1 MFSQDKS
8 IDNLESLVKEMK
20 KYIELQG
27 EYLRFDLVEK
37 LTILL
42 GTLILILLITV
53 LSMMAVFYF
62 SFMLVYALEPI
73 TGSLTGSYA
82 MIGGIILLLAFL
94 IYIYRKKLI
103 FQPMVNFLSHLFL
116 DNPNKEKQ
124 A

>member
-27 EYLRFDLVEK
+27 EYLKFDLVEK

-73 TGSLTGSYA
+73 TGSLIGSYA
-82 MIGGIILLLAFL
+82 MIGGIILILAFL

>member
-1 MFSQDKS
+1 MFANDKS
-8 IDNLESLVKEMK
+8 IDNLEALVKEIK
-20 KYIELQG
+20 KYITLQG
-27 EYLRFDLVEK
+27 EYLKFDLVEK

-62 SFMLVYALEPI
+62 SFMFVYFLE
-73 TGSLTGSYA
+73 SLTGSLIGSYA
-82 MIGGIILLLAFL
+82 IIGGVILLAACL

-116 DNPNKEKQ
+116 EKLHNEKEL
-124 A
+124 

>member
-27 EYLRFDLVEK
+27 EYLKFDLVEK

-94 IYIYRKKLI
+94 IYIYRKRLI

-116 DNPNKEKQ
+116 DNPNKQKQ

>member
-8 IDNLESLVKEMK
+8 IDNLESLVKEIK

-27 EYLRFDLVEK
+27 EYLKFDLVEK

-82 MIGGIILLLAFL
+82 MIGGMILVLALL

>member
-8 IDNLESLVKEMK
+8 IDNLEFLVKEMK

-27 EYLRFDLVEK
+27 EYLKFDLVEK

>member
-27 EYLRFDLVEK
+27 EYLKFDLVEK

-42 GTLILILLITV
+42 GALILILLITV